1 MNTMTNFDST
11 RESLY
16 DILTKI
22 HKGKTQLPDFQRG
35 WIWDDE
41 RVRKL
46 LTSVALSYPIG
57 AIMLLETGN
66 IDVRFKPRFVEG
78 VSIDN
83 PPLPEHLILD
93 GQQRLTS
100 LLRATLLDEPVET
113 TDAKKKPIKRW
124 YYADIDKVVNSNG
137 DIDEAIIGL
146 PEDRMIRNFRGE
158 VLKDYSTSEKEYQ
171 EGLFPLNRIFDPN
184 NWRHGHNKYW
194 GYDSEKIEQFDNFYE
209 MFIERFKQFQI
220 PIIILRKETPKEAVC
235 QVFEKVNTGG
245 VSLTVFELL
254 TATFAADEFN
264 LRDDWNRRKKILK
277 EKGVLGKI
285 ENTDFLQAV
294 SLLSTRGK
302 RLMNIENGV
311 PSEKAPAIS
320 CKRRDILRLTLDEYK
335 SWADVVMR
343 GYLGAARLLY
353 SQKIFSD
360 KDLPYR
366 TQITP
371 LAAIYAI
378 LGEEAENA
386 GVKSKLIRW
395 YWCGVLGELYGSA
408 IETRFARDLAEVL
421 DWISND
427 GPEPATVA
435 EANFYPSRLH
445 TLKTRNSAAY
455 KGLYALLMQEGGSDF
470 RTDETIVEQTY
481 FDDKIDI
488 HHIFP
493 QAWCRKNRLEMKLC
507 DCIIN
512 KTAVSAKTNR
522 IIGGKAPSQYLP
534 RLEQR
539 AGIDELRMNQIL
551 NTHLIDPESLRADDF
566 QEFFKARE
574 EALLQLIEKAMGKP
588 VVRDSTL
595 LDEDIGVDFED
606 EEEGET

>member
-1 MNTMTNFDST
+1 
-11 RESLY
+11 
-16 DILTKI
+16 
-22 HKGKTQLPDFQRG
+22 
-35 WIWDDE
+35 
-41 RVRKL
+41 
-46 LTSVALSYPIG
+46 
-57 AIMLLETGN
+57 
-66 IDVRFKPRFVEG
+66 
-78 VSIDN
+78 
-83 PPLPEHLILD
+83 
-93 GQQRLTS
+93 
-100 LLRATLLDEPVET
+100 
-113 TDAKKKPIKRW
+113 
-124 YYADIDKVVNSNG
+124 
-137 DIDEAIIGL
+137 
-146 PEDRMIRNFRGE
+146 
-158 VLKDYSTSEKEYQ
+158 
-171 EGLFPLNRIFDPN
+171 
-184 NWRHGHNKYW
+184 
-194 GYDSEKIEQFDNFYE
+194 
-209 MFIERFKQFQI
+209 
-220 PIIILRKETPKEAVC
+220 
-235 QVFEKVNTGG
+235 
-245 VSLTVFELL
+245 
-254 TATFAADEFN
+254 
-264 LRDDWNRRKKILK
+264 
-277 EKGVLGKI
+277 
-285 ENTDFLQAV
+285 
-294 SLLSTRGK
+294 
-302 RLMNIENGV
+302 MNIENGV